1 MKMQNKV
8 CRKYLRDVKA
18 KLPCSGSVKQ
28 VLIKDLGERIS
39 EFAAEQQISY
49 DELCDQFGTPAEVA
63 HGFEGA
69 EVSSDIKTRAKRYF
83 KAKIAAAVLAALLVA
98 VTVLLGIVI
107 KEGSGKVVVSGPN
120 DEKIVYYTGVIRPIK

>member
-18 KLPCSGSVKQ
+18 KLPCSGSIKQ
-28 VLIKDLGERIS
+28 MLIKDLGERIS

-49 DELCDQFGTPAEVA
+49 DELCLQFGTPAEVA

-98 VTVLLGIVI
+98 VTVLLVVIV
-107 KEGSGKVVVSGPN
+107 KESSGHIVTSDAYEISGVFN
-120 DEKIVYYTGVIRPIK
+120 RIE

>member
-39 EFAAEQQISY
+39 EFAADRDQVSY
-49 DELCDQFGTPAEVA
+49 DELCFQLGTPAEVA

-98 VTVLLGIVI
+98 VTVLLVVIV
-107 KEGSGKVVVSGPN
+107 KETSGRVEVSNVRDLANTFGLIDN
-120 DEKIVYYTGVIRPIK
+120 I

>member
-49 DELCDQFGTPAEVA
+49 DELCLQFGTPAEVA

-69 EVSSDIKTRAKRYF
+69 EVSFDIKTRAKRYF

-98 VTVLLGIVI
+98 VTVLLVVIV
-107 KEGSGKVVVSGPN
+107 KETSGRVEVSNVRDLANTFGLIDN
-120 DEKIVYYTGVIRPIK
+120 I

>member
-49 DELCDQFGTPAEVA
+49 DELCLQFGTPAEVA

-98 VTVLLGIVI
+98 VTVLLVVIV
-107 KEGSGKVVVSGPN
+107 KETSGRVEVSNVRDLANTFGLIDN
-120 DEKIVYYTGVIRPIK
+120 I

>member
-1 MKMQNKV
+1 MKLQNKV

-18 KLPCSGSVKQ
+18 KLPCSGSIKQ

-49 DELCDQFGTPAEVA
+49 DELCLQFGAPAEVA

-98 VTVLLGIVI
+98 VTVLLVVII
-107 KEGSGKVVVSGPN
+107 KESSGHIVASDAYEISGVFN
-120 DEKIVYYTGVIRPIK
+120 DITISE

>member
-18 KLPCSGSVKQ
+18 KLPCSGSIKQ
-28 VLIKDLGERIS
+28 MLIKDLGERIS

-49 DELCDQFGTPAEVA
+49 DELCLQFGTPAEVA
-63 HGFEGA
+63 RGFEGA

-98 VTVLLGIVI
+98 VTVLLVVIV
-107 KEGSGKVVVSGPN
+107 KETSGRVEVSNVRDLANTFGLIDN
-120 DEKIVYYTGVIRPIK
+120 I

>member
-28 VLIKDLGERIS
+28 VLIKELGERIS

-49 DELCDQFGTPAEVA
+49 DELCLQFGTPAEVA

-98 VTVLLGIVI
+98 VAVLLVVIV
-107 KEGSGKVVVSGPN
+107 KETSGRVEVSNVRDLANTFGLIDN
-120 DEKIVYYTGVIRPIK
+120 I

>member
-28 VLIKDLGERIS
+28 VLIKELGERIS
-39 EFAAEQQISY
+39 EFAADRDQVSY
-49 DELCDQFGTPAEVA
+49 DALCDQLGTPAEVA
-63 HGFEGA
+63 RSFEGA

-98 VTVLLGIVI
+98 VTVLLVVII
-107 KEGSGKVVVSGPN
+107 KESSGHIVASDAYEISGVFN
-120 DEKIVYYTGVIRPIK
+120 RIE

>member
-18 KLPCSGSVKQ
+18 KLPCSGSIKQ
-28 VLIKDLGERIS
+28 MLIKDLGERIS

-49 DELCDQFGTPAEVA
+49 DELCLQFGTPAEVA

-98 VTVLLGIVI
+98 VTVLLVVII
-107 KEGSGKVVVSGPN
+107 KESSGHIVTSDAYEISGVFN
-120 DEKIVYYTGVIRPIK
+120 RIE

>member
-49 DELCDQFGTPAEVA
+49 DELCLQFGTPAEVA

-98 VTVLLGIVI
+98 VAVLLVVIV
-107 KEGSGKVVVSGPN
+107 KETSGRVEVSNVRDLANTFGLIDN
-120 DEKIVYYTGVIRPIK
+120 I

>member
-28 VLIKDLGERIS
+28 VLIKELGERIS
-39 EFAAEQQISY
+39 EFAADRDQVSY
-49 DELCDQFGTPAEVA
+49 DELCDQLGTPAEVA

-98 VTVLLGIVI
+98 VTVLLVVIV
-107 KEGSGKVVVSGPN
+107 KETSGRVEVSNVRDLANTFGLIDN
-120 DEKIVYYTGVIRPIK
+120 I

>member
-18 KLPCSGSVKQ
+18 KLPCSGSIKH

-49 DELCDQFGTPAEVA
+49 DELCLQFGTPAEVA

-98 VTVLLGIVI
+98 VTVLLVVII
-107 KEGSGKVVVSGPN
+107 KESSGHIVASDAYEISGVFN
-120 DEKIVYYTGVIRPIK
+120 RIE

>member
-18 KLPCSGSVKQ
+18 KLPCSGSIKQ
-28 VLIKDLGERIS
+28 VLIKELGERIS

-49 DELCDQFGTPAEVA
+49 DELCLQFGTPAEVA

-98 VTVLLGIVI
+98 VTVLLVVIV
-107 KEGSGKVVVSGPN
+107 KETSGRVEVSNVRDLANTFGLIDN
-120 DEKIVYYTGVIRPIK
+120 I